1 MKKRP
6 SFLVL
11 ALGALCAPGLFA
23 HPMGNFSVNRYERLE
38 PSSKRFAVRYI
49 VDFAE
54 IPTFQELSNFPALAA
69 RLDPSA
75 LEEAADAQVL
85 AHRLAGAWQR
95 GLALT
100 DGRVPLRL
108 RLRSTSLHFSPGAW
122 GLPTMKLTLALE
134 APWNGRQRA
143 DVRYTDENFPDRIG
157 WREIVLRPGAG
168 IRIVAS
174 DVETEDRSHELTN
187 YPADPTADIPQR
199 TAGAFR
205 AIRIP
210 VAAAPDPVREH
221 AFAHPDDRN
230 TAAPLADSRS
240 VSRPATARSARDRRP
255 AARARSDRFT
265 ELVSTRR
272 LTAGVVALSLL
283 VALCLGGLHALSPG
297 HGKTVVAAYLVG
309 SRGTAKHALLLGAV
323 VTVSHTIG
331 VFLLGIVTLAL
342 SKAIVPEKLYPA
354 IQFLSGL
361 TIVAIGGAL
370 FVRRWRRR
378 AGDRGHGHSHAVE
391 VPESAP
397 TASALLALG
406 VSGGILPC
414 PSALV
419 VLLSAIALH
428 RIGFGLVL
436 IVAFSAGLAA
446 VLSAIGLLVVR
457 AGRMLSR
464 FEGSGTWARRL
475 PAFSALLIG
484 LLGAAIALRALP
496 DLHHAFFL
504 R

>member
-1 MKKRP
+1 MKKSP
-6 SFLVL
+6 LLAVL
-11 ALGALCAPGLFA
+11 ALATLRAPGLVA
-23 HPMGNFSVNRYERLE
+23 HPMGNFSVNRYARLE
-38 PSSKRFAVRYI
+38 PSAKRFAIRYI

-54 IPTFQELSNFPALAA
+54 IPTFQELSTFPALAA
-69 RLDPSA
+69 RRDPPA
-75 LEEAADAQVL
+75 LEEEPDARLLAD
-85 AHRLAGAWQR
+85 RLAGAWR
-95 GLALT
+95 RNLTLT
-100 DGRVPLRL
+100 DRGAPLRL
-108 RLRSTSLHFSPGAW
+108 QLRSASLRFSPGAG

-134 APWNGRQRA
+134 APWSGRGAA
-143 DVRYTDENFPDRIG
+143 DVVYADTNFPDRIG
-157 WREIVLRPGAG
+157 WREVVLRPGAG

-174 DVETEDRSHELTN
+174 DVETQDRSRELTS
-187 YPADPTADIPQR
+187 YPADPTAEIPQR
-199 TAGAFR
+199 TVAAFR
-205 AIRIP
+205 ATRFP
-210 VAAAPDPVREH
+210 VAAAPGPSRALAVPS
-221 AFAHPDDRN
+221 PDDPK
-230 TAAPLADSRS
+230 APVLAVSLPASEPPTERS
-240 VSRPATARSARDRRP
+240 TEDGRPS
-255 AARARSDRFT
+255 ARARSDRFT
-265 ELVSTRR
+265 NLVSTGR

-283 VALCLGGLHALSPG
+283 VAFCLGGLHALSPG

-309 SRGTAKHALLLGAV
+309 SRGTARHALLLGAV
-323 VTVSHTIG
+323 VTASHTIG

-342 SKAIVPEKLYPA
+342 SNAIVPEKLYPA

-361 TIVAIGGAL
+361 TIVAIGGSL
-370 FVRRWRRR
+370 SIRRWRRR
-378 AGDRGHGHSHAVE
+378 FARHDPGHSHAVD
-391 VPESAP
+391 VPETAP

-457 AGRMLSR
+457 AGRFLAR
-464 FEGSGTWARRL
+464 FENAGVWARRL